1 MIRRGPYGPSI
12 TSRSPI
18 TEDRIRSTSGDT
30 VCRNSTPTTS
40 LGLCAAARPL
50 WHEPPTAAEG
60 RPARLVGA
68 GSAQHPG
75 SAPPMAVTA
84 RQTRLHPAWVAAG
97 VAFVALLCAAG
108 FRAAP
113 GVLMVPLQEEFG
125 WSRGLVSLAV
135 GVNLVLFGL
144 TAPFA
149 AALMERF
156 GVRAVTSV
164 ALALIAAGSGLSVA
178 VTSSWQLVLL
188 WGVLIGL
195 GTGSMALVFAAIV
208 ANRWFVRRRGLVMGI
223 LTSATATGQL
233 IFLPVLAWMTEQSG
247 WRAASLVVAAA
258 ALAVIPLVVLCLRDS
273 PADLGVAPYGAPVT
287 HADPPVDNNP
297 ANSLR
302 PSATLPVRG
311 PTSGVA
317 GAHDAATAGP
327 SMRGTGGAAGPARRA
342 ITTLVDAARTR
353 TFWALAIGFAICGAS
368 TNGLIATH
376 FIPSA
381 HDHGMAE
388 TTAAGLLA
396 VVGVFD
402 IVGTVASGW
411 LTDKVNPRLLLAAYY
426 TLRGAGLVM
435 LPGLLSDSLHP
446 SIIAFVVVYGLD
458 WVATVPPTAALC
470 REAFGE
476 AGSVV
481 FGWVFAAHQIGAA
494 GVSVG
499 AGGIRDTTGQYTMA
513 WVGAACLCLVAAFVS
528 TRVGRAGEPV
538 SP

>member
-1 MIRRGPYGPSI
+1 MTVVAPRR
-12 TSRSPI
+12 
-18 TEDRIRSTSGDT
+18 
-30 VCRNSTPTTS
+30 
-40 LGLCAAARPL
+40 A
-50 WHEPPTAAEG
+50 
-60 RPARLVGA
+60 
-68 GSAQHPG
+68 
-75 SAPPMAVTA
+75 
-84 RQTRLHPAWVAAG
+84 RLHPAWVAAG

-125 WSRGLVSLAV
+125 WSRGVVSLAV
-135 GVNLVLFGL
+135 GVNLVLFGV

-156 GVRAVTSV
+156 GVRAVASV
-164 ALALIAAGSGLSVA
+164 ALALIAAGSGLA
-178 VTSSWQLVLL
+178 VGVTASWQLVLF

-195 GTGSMALVFAAIV
+195 GTGSMALVFAAVV
-208 ANRWFVRRRGLVMGI
+208 ANRWFIRRRGLVMGV
-223 LTSATATGQL
+223 LTAASATGQL
-233 IFLPVLAWMTEQSG
+233 IFLPVLAWMSERSG
-247 WRAASLVVAAA
+247 WRSASLIVSAA
-258 ALAVIPLVVLCLRDS
+258 ALAVIPLVWLRLRNHPS
-273 PADLGVAPYGAPVT
+273 DLGIAPYGAQ
-287 HADPPVDNNP
+287 
-297 ANSLR
+297 
-302 PSATLPVRG
+302 G
-311 PTSGVA
+311 PTTGPIP
-317 GAHDAATAGP
+317 AASPAT
-327 SMRGTGGAAGPARRA
+327 AGPARRA
-342 ITTLVDAARTR
+342 VETLAMAARTR
-353 TFWALAIGFAICGAS
+353 TFWALAVGFAICGAS

-381 HDHGMAE
+381 HDHGMPQ

-426 TLRGAGLVM
+426 GLRGAGLLM
-435 LPGLLSDSLHP
+435 LPSLLSDSLHP
-446 SIIAFVVVYGLD
+446 SMIAFVVIYGLD

-494 GVSVG
+494 VVSVG
-499 AGGIRDTTGQYTMA
+499 AGVIRDTTGQYTLA

-528 TRVGRAGEPV
+528 TRVGRPASV
-538 SP
+538 SA

>member
-1 MIRRGPYGPSI
+1 MVA
-12 TSRSPI
+12 
-18 TEDRIRSTSGDT
+18 T
-30 VCRNSTPTTS
+30 VPR
-40 LGLCAAARPL
+40 A
-50 WHEPPTAAEG
+50 
-60 RPARLVGA
+60 
-68 GSAQHPG
+68 
-75 SAPPMAVTA
+75 
-84 RQTRLHPAWVAAG
+84 RLHPAWVVAG

-125 WSRGLVSLAV
+125 WSRSVLSLAV
-135 GVNLVLFGL
+135 GVNLVLFGV

-164 ALALIAAGSGLSVA
+164 ALGLIAAGSGLSVG

-208 ANRWFVRRRGLVMGI
+208 ANRWFVRRRGLVMGV
-223 LTSATATGQL
+223 LTAASATGQL
-233 IFLPVLAWMTEQSG
+233 IFLPVLAWTSERSG
-247 WRAASLVVAAA
+247 WRTASLVVAAA
-258 ALAVIPLVVLCLRDS
+258 ALAVIPLVLLRLPNG
-273 PADLGVAPYGAPVT
+273 PADLGVTPYGAPTDVPSGAPQPGAT
-287 HADPPVDNNP
+287 DP
-297 ANSLR
+297 
-302 PSATLPVRG
+302 
-311 PTSGVA
+311 
-317 GAHDAATAGP
+317 
-327 SMRGTGGAAGPARRA
+327 GTVGPARRA
-342 ITTLVDAARTR
+342 VMTLAMAARTR
-353 TFWALAIGFAICGAS
+353 TFWALAVGFAICGAS

-396 VVGVFD
+396 VVGLFD

-426 TLRGAGLVM
+426 GLRGAGLLM

-446 SIIAFVVVYGLD
+446 SMIAFVVVYGLD

-476 AGSVV
+476 AGAVV

-494 GVSVG
+494 VVSVG
-499 AGGIRDTTGQYTMA
+499 AGVVRDTTGQYTLA

>member
-30 VCRNSTPTTS
+30 ACRNSTPTTS

-75 SAPPMAVTA
+75 GTPPMAVTA

-164 ALALIAAGSGLSVA
+164 ALLLIAAGSGLSVG

-195 GTGSMALVFAAIV
+195 GTGSMALVFAATV
-208 ANRWFVRRRGLVMGI
+208 ANRWFVRRRGLVMGV
-223 LTSATATGQL
+223 LTAASATGQL
-233 IFLPVLAWMTEQSG
+233 VFLPVVAWMTERSG

-258 ALAVIPLVVLCLRDS
+258 ALAVIPLVQLRLRDS
-273 PADLGVAPYGAPVT
+273 PAELGVAAYGAP
-287 HADPPVDNNP
+287 ADPPVDTSP
-297 ANSLR
+297 
-302 PSATLPVRG
+302 PSSASAATLPVRG
-311 PTSGVA
+311 PTTG
-317 GAHDAATAGP
+317 D
-327 SMRGTGGAAGPARRA
+327 RGGSEPAPEGPARRA
-342 ITTLVDAARTR
+342 LTTLAVAARTR
-353 TFWALAIGFAICGAS
+353 TFWALAVGFAICGAS

-381 HDHGMAE
+381 HDHGMPE

-396 VVGVFD
+396 VVG
-402 IVGTVASGW
+402 
-411 LTDKVNPRLLLAAYY
+411 LLL
-426 TLRGAGLVM
+426 
-435 LPGLLSDSLHP
+435 LPGLLSDALHP

-494 GVSVG
+494 VVSVG
-499 AGGIRDTTGQYTMA
+499 AGVIRDTTGQYTMA
-513 WVGAACLCLVAAFVS
+513 WVGAACLCLGAAFVS
-528 TRVGRAGEPV
+528 TRVGRARQPG

>member
-1 MIRRGPYGPSI
+1 
-12 TSRSPI
+12 
-18 TEDRIRSTSGDT
+18 
-30 VCRNSTPTTS
+30 
-40 LGLCAAARPL
+40 
-50 WHEPPTAAEG
+50 
-60 RPARLVGA
+60 
-68 GSAQHPG
+68 
-75 SAPPMAVTA
+75 
-84 RQTRLHPAWVAAG
+84 
-97 VAFVALLCAAG
+97 
-108 FRAAP
+108 
-113 GVLMVPLQEEFG
+113 
-125 WSRGLVSLAV
+125 V

-164 ALALIAAGSGLSVA
+164 ALALIAAGSALSVA

-258 ALAVIPLVVLCLRDS
+258 ALAVIPLVVLRLRDS

-287 HADPPVDNNP
+287 HADPPVDNP

-317 GAHDAATAGP
+317 GTHDAATAGP

-476 AGSVV
+476 AGQVV

-494 GVSVG
+494 VVSVG
-499 AGGIRDTTGQYTMA
+499 AGVVRDLTGQYTLA
-513 WVGAACLCLVAAFVS
+513 WIGAACLCLVAAFAS
-528 TRVGRAGEPV
+528 TRVGRPAGRPL

>member
-1 MIRRGPYGPSI
+1 MVVAAPRR
-12 TSRSPI
+12 
-18 TEDRIRSTSGDT
+18 
-30 VCRNSTPTTS
+30 
-40 LGLCAAARPL
+40 A
-50 WHEPPTAAEG
+50 
-60 RPARLVGA
+60 
-68 GSAQHPG
+68 
-75 SAPPMAVTA
+75 
-84 RQTRLHPAWVAAG
+84 RLHPAWVAAG

-125 WSRGLVSLAV
+125 WSRGVVSLAV
-135 GVNLVLFGL
+135 GVNLVLFGV

-164 ALALIAAGSGLSVA
+164 ALGLIAAGSGLSVG
-178 VTSSWQLVLL
+178 VTGSWQLVLL

-195 GTGSMALVFAAIV
+195 GTGSMALVFAAVV
-208 ANRWFVRRRGLVMGI
+208 ANRWFVRRRGLVMGV
-223 LTSATATGQL
+223 LTAASATGQL
-233 IFLPVLAWMTEQSG
+233 IFLPVLAWMSERSG
-247 WRAASLVVAAA
+247 WRSASLVVAAA
-258 ALAVIPLVVLCLRDS
+258 ALAVIPLVWLRLRNDPS
-273 PADLGVAPYGAPVT
+273 DLGVAPYGAP
-287 HADPPVDNNP
+287 AGPPVDN
-297 ANSLR
+297 R
-302 PSATLPVRG
+302 PTAT
-311 PTSGVA
+311 
-317 GAHDAATAGP
+317 
-327 SMRGTGGAAGPARRA
+327 GTPGPARRA
-342 ITTLVDAARTR
+342 VSTLAEAARTR
-353 TFWALAIGFAICGAS
+353 TFWALAVGFAICGAS

-381 HDHGMAE
+381 HDHGMPE

-426 TLRGAGLVM
+426 SLRGAGLLL

-446 SIIAFVVVYGLD
+446 NIIAFVVVYGLD

-494 GVSVG
+494 VASVG
-499 AGGIRDTTGQYTMA
+499 AGVIRDTTGQYTMA

>member
-1 MIRRGPYGPSI
+1 M
-12 TSRSPI
+12 
-18 TEDRIRSTSGDT
+18 
-30 VCRNSTPTTS
+30 V
-40 LGLCAAARPL
+40 L
-50 WHEPPTAAEG
+50 
-60 RPARLVGA
+60 
-68 GSAQHPG
+68 
-75 SAPPMAVTA
+75 TA
-84 RQTRLHPAWVAAG
+84 RRSRLHPAWIAAA

-125 WSRGLVSLAV
+125 WSRGVVSLAV
-135 GVNLVLFGL
+135 GVNLVLFGV

-164 ALALIAAGSGLSVA
+164 ALALIAAGSGLSVG
-178 VTSSWQLVLL
+178 VTGSWQLVLL

-195 GTGSMALVFAAIV
+195 GTGSMALVFAAII
-208 ANRWFVRRRGLVMGI
+208 ANRWFVQRRGLVMGV
-223 LTSATATGQL
+223 LTAASATGQL
-233 IFLPVLAWMTEQSG
+233 IFLPVLAWVSDRSG
-247 WRAASLVVAAA
+247 WRSASLVVAAA
-258 ALAVIPLVVLCLRDS
+258 ALAVIPLVLARLPNG
-273 PADLGVAPYGAPVT
+273 PADLGVAPYGAP
-287 HADPPVDNNP
+287 AGPPVDSR
-297 ANSLR
+297 ASSL
-302 PSATLPVRG
+302 PPPATLP
-311 PTSGVA
+311 
-317 GAHDAATAGP
+317 
-327 SMRGTGGAAGPARRA
+327 GPARRA
-342 ITTLVDAARTR
+342 LSTLAVAARTR
-353 TFWALAIGFAICGAS
+353 TFWALAVGFAICGAS

-426 TLRGAGLVM
+426 SLRGAGLVM

-494 GVSVG
+494 VVSVG
-499 AGGIRDTTGQYTMA
+499 AGVIRDTTGQYTMA

-528 TRVGRAGEPV
+528 TRVGRAGAPV

>member
-1 MIRRGPYGPSI
+1 LVA
-12 TSRSPI
+12 
-18 TEDRIRSTSGDT
+18 T
-30 VCRNSTPTTS
+30 VPR
-40 LGLCAAARPL
+40 A
-50 WHEPPTAAEG
+50 
-60 RPARLVGA
+60 
-68 GSAQHPG
+68 
-75 SAPPMAVTA
+75 
-84 RQTRLHPAWVAAG
+84 RLHPAWVVAG

-125 WSRGLVSLAV
+125 WSRSVLSLAV
-135 GVNLVLFGL
+135 GVNLVLFGV

-164 ALALIAAGSGLSVA
+164 ALGLIAAGSGLSIG
-178 VTSSWQLVLL
+178 VTGSWQLVLL

-208 ANRWFVRRRGLVMGI
+208 ANRWFVRRRGLVMGV
-223 LTSATATGQL
+223 LTAASATGQL
-233 IFLPVLAWMTEQSG
+233 IFLPVLAVASERSG
-247 WRAASLVVAAA
+247 WRTASLVVAAA
-258 ALAVIPLVVLCLRDS
+258 ALAVIPLVLLRLPNG
-273 PADLGVAPYGAPVT
+273 PADLGVTPYGAPTDVPSGAPQPGAT
-287 HADPPVDNNP
+287 DP
-297 ANSLR
+297 
-302 PSATLPVRG
+302 
-311 PTSGVA
+311 
-317 GAHDAATAGP
+317 
-327 SMRGTGGAAGPARRA
+327 GTVGPARRA
-342 ITTLVDAARTR
+342 VMTLAMAARTR
-353 TFWALAIGFAICGAS
+353 TFWALAVGFAICGAS

-396 VVGVFD
+396 VVGLFD

-426 TLRGAGLVM
+426 GLRGAGLLM

-446 SIIAFVVVYGLD
+446 SMIAFVVVYGLD

-494 GVSVG
+494 VVSVG
-499 AGGIRDTTGQYTMA
+499 AGVIRDTTGQYTLA

-528 TRVGRAGEPV
+528 TRVGRPGEPV

>member
-1 MIRRGPYGPSI
+1 M
-12 TSRSPI
+12 
-18 TEDRIRSTSGDT
+18 
-30 VCRNSTPTTS
+30 
-40 LGLCAAARPL
+40 L
-50 WHEPPTAAEG
+50 
-60 RPARLVGA
+60 
-68 GSAQHPG
+68 
-75 SAPPMAVTA
+75 APMVASTA
-84 RQTRLHPAWVAAG
+84 RRARLHPAWVAAG

-125 WSRGLVSLAV
+125 WSRGVVSTAV

-164 ALALIAAGSGLSVA
+164 ALGLIAAGSGLSIE
-178 VTSSWQLVLL
+178 VTASWQLVLL

-195 GTGSMALVFAAIV
+195 GTGSMALVFASIV
-208 ANRWFVRRRGLVMGI
+208 ATRWFVRRRGLVMGV
-223 LTSATATGQL
+223 LTAASATGQL
-233 IFLPVLAWMTEQSG
+233 LFLPVLAWMAERSG
-247 WRAASLVVAAA
+247 WREASLVVSLAAV
-258 ALAVIPLVVLCLRDS
+258 AVIPLVLLCLRDS
-273 PADLGVAPYGAPVT
+273 PATLGITPYGTP
-287 HADPPVDNNP
+287 DDLSDDPVDNP
-297 ANSLR
+297 GPPLR
-302 PSATLPVRG
+302 SSATLPVRG
-311 PTSGVA
+311 PTSGDPVRGPTSGDPVRGPTSREV
-317 GAHDAATAGP
+317 GAFQRGP
-327 SMRGTGGAAGPARRA
+327 GPARVA
-342 ITTLVDAARTR
+342 VTTLAAAARTR
-353 TFWALAIGFAICGAS
+353 TFWALAGAFAICGAS
-368 TNGLIATH
+368 TNGLIGTH

-381 HDHGMAE
+381 HDHGMPE

-411 LTDKVNPRLLLAAYY
+411 LTDKVNPRLLLVAYY
-426 TLRGAGLVM
+426 SLRGAGLLM

-494 GVSVG
+494 VVSVG
-499 AGGIRDTTGQYTMA
+499 AGVVRDVTGQYTVA
-513 WVGAACLCLVAAFVS
+513 WVGAACLCLVAAFAS
-528 TRVGRAGEPV
+528 SRVGRPARAV

>member
-1 MIRRGPYGPSI
+1 M
-12 TSRSPI
+12 
-18 TEDRIRSTSGDT
+18 
-30 VCRNSTPTTS
+30 V
-40 LGLCAAARPL
+40 A
-50 WHEPPTAAEG
+50 
-60 RPARLVGA
+60 
-68 GSAQHPG
+68 
-75 SAPPMAVTA
+75 TA
-84 RQTRLHPAWVAAG
+84 RGARLHPAWVAAG

-164 ALALIAAGSGLSVA
+164 ALLLIAAGSGLSVG

-195 GTGSMALVFAAIV
+195 GTGSMALVFAATV
-208 ANRWFVRRRGLVMGI
+208 ANRWFVSRRGLVMGI
-223 LTSATATGQL
+223 LTAASATGQL
-233 IFLPVLAWMTEQSG
+233 VFLPVVAWMTERSG
-247 WRAASLVVAAA
+247 WRAASLVVSAA
-258 ALAVIPLVVLCLRDS
+258 ALAVIPLVQLRLRDS
-273 PADLGVAPYGAPVT
+273 PAELGVAPYGAPAAPPPE
-287 HADPPVDNNP
+287 HA
-297 ANSLR
+297 SE
-302 PSATLPVRG
+302 
-311 PTSGVA
+311 
-317 GAHDAATAGP
+317 H
-327 SMRGTGGAAGPARRA
+327 GTEGPARRA
-342 ITTLVDAARTR
+342 VATLAMAARTR
-353 TFWALAIGFAICGAS
+353 SFWALAVGFAICGAS

-381 HDHGMAE
+381 HDHGMPE

-396 VVGVFD
+396 VVGLFD

-411 LTDKVNPRLLLAAYY
+411 LTDKVNPRLLLAVYY
-426 TLRGAGLVM
+426 SLRGTGLLM
-435 LPGLLSDSLHP
+435 LPALLSDSLHP

-494 GVSVG
+494 VVSVG
-499 AGGIRDTTGQYTMA
+499 AGVIRDTTGQYTMA

>member
-1 MIRRGPYGPSI
+1 
-12 TSRSPI
+12 
-18 TEDRIRSTSGDT
+18 
-30 VCRNSTPTTS
+30 
-40 LGLCAAARPL
+40 
-50 WHEPPTAAEG
+50 
-60 RPARLVGA
+60 
-68 GSAQHPG
+68 
-75 SAPPMAVTA
+75 MAVVA
-84 RQTRLHPAWVAAG
+84 PRRARLHPAWVAAG

-125 WSRGLVSLAV
+125 WSRGVVSLAV
-135 GVNLVLFGL
+135 GINLVLFGL

-156 GVRAVTSV
+156 GVRAVTCA
-164 ALALIAAGSGLSVA
+164 ALGLIATGSGLA
-178 VTSSWQLVLL
+178 VGVTASWQLIVF

-195 GTGSMALVFAAIV
+195 GTGSMALVFAAVV
-208 ANRWFVRRRGLVMGI
+208 ANRWFVRRRGLVMGV
-223 LTSATATGQL
+223 LTAASATGQL
-233 IFLPVLAWMTEQSG
+233 IFLPILAWMSERSG
-247 WRAASLVVAAA
+247 WRSASLVVSAA
-258 ALAVIPLVVLCLRDS
+258 ALAVIPLVWLRLRNDPS
-273 PADLGVAPYGAPVT
+273 DLGVAPYGAQ
-287 HADPPVDNNP
+287 ADSPADNP
-297 ANSLR
+297 
-302 PSATLPVRG
+302 G
-311 PTSGVA
+311 PTLSPPA
-317 GAHDAATAGP
+317 AGP
-327 SMRGTGGAAGPARRA
+327 GPARRA
-342 ITTLVDAARTR
+342 VETLAMAARTR
-353 TFWALAIGFAICGAS
+353 TFWALAVGFAICGAS

-381 HDHGMAE
+381 HDHGMPE

-426 TLRGAGLVM
+426 GLRGAGLLM
-435 LPGLLSDSLHP
+435 LPSLLSDSLHP
-446 SIIAFVVVYGLD
+446 SMIAFVVVYGLD

-476 AGSVV
+476 AGQVV

-494 GVSVG
+494 VVSVG
-499 AGGIRDTTGQYTMA
+499 AGVIRDTTGQYTLA

-528 TRVGRAGEPV
+528 TRVGRPAPV